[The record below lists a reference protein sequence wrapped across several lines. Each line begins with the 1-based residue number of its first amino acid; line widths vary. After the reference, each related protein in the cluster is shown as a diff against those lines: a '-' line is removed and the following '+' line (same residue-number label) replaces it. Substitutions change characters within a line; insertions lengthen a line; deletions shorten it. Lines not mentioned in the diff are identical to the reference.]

1 MNTGR
6 QLELWLGRQRI
17 GRLDEQ
23 GSVWAFEYDRAWQ
36 VEGFDL
42 SPQLPRQ
49 ESPHVDGAS
58 DRPVQWFF
66 DNLLPEDAARD
77 VLAAE
82 LSLASADAFGLLTA
96 LGAESAGAWTL
107 RPPGAEGPESG
118 LVPLPFAVLSRRIAA
133 MPRFSLQH
141 DAPKRMSLAG
151 AQHKLAIVVD
161 GDSWF
166 EPRGDSASTHIL
178 KPDHPQVEHWP
189 HSAFNES
196 LCMRLAEA
204 AGLNAPATSFHRVPQ
219 PVYLVQ
225 RFDRRRGAD
234 GQVERLPVI
243 DACQLLGVDRS
254 YKYRLSTPET
264 LREVAAR
271 CAKPAAT
278 RLALLRWTIFNLL
291 IGNGDAHLKN
301 LSFLIGT
308 AGVELAPFYD
318 LLSTAIYRQH
328 PSFDRPNWAAAEV
341 SLPHGELR
349 RFGDLNRERL
359 TELARALAIAPAAAQ
374 RESGRMIERLRMAFL
389 QLEAQWQAAPMD
401 RAPDG
406 GEWRLF
412 RSLGAGL
419 FTEQA
424 RRLAR

>member
-141 DAPKRMSLAG
+141 DAP
-151 AQHKLAIVVD
+151 
-161 GDSWF
+161 
-166 EPRGDSASTHIL
+166 
-178 KPDHPQVEHWP
+178 
-189 HSAFNES
+189 
-196 LCMRLAEA
+196 
-204 AGLNAPATSFHRVPQ
+204 
-219 PVYLVQ
+219 
-225 RFDRRRGAD
+225 
-234 GQVERLPVI
+234 
-243 DACQLLGVDRS
+243 
-254 YKYRLSTPET
+254 
-264 LREVAAR
+264 
-271 CAKPAAT
+271 
-278 RLALLRWTIFNLL
+278 
-291 IGNGDAHLKN
+291 
-301 LSFLIGT
+301 
-308 AGVELAPFYD
+308 
-318 LLSTAIYRQH
+318 
-328 PSFDRPNWAAAEV
+328 
-341 SLPHGELR
+341 
-349 RFGDLNRERL
+349 
-359 TELARALAIAPAAAQ
+359 
-374 RESGRMIERLRMAFL
+374 
-389 QLEAQWQAAPMD
+389 
-401 RAPDG
+401 
-406 GEWRLF
+406 
-412 RSLGAGL
+412 
-419 FTEQA
+419 
-424 RRLAR
+424 